1 MPNIMFRQHDDGL
14 YCYIAKR
21 DLEAKV
27 ALLEYDAADNWGGR
41 VELDNGEAY
50 FLQPQEKP
58 SLPITL
64 RLRRA
69 GEDD

>member
-1 MPNIMFRQHDDGL
+1 MPNVMFRQHPDGL

-27 ALLEYDAADNWGGR
+27 AQLEFVEEAHWGGQID
-41 VELDNGEAY
+41 LDNGESY
-50 FLQPQEKP
+50 YLEPQDKP
-58 SLPITL
+58 SLPATL

-69 GEDD
+69 AE